1 MRFWEQTGETCMK
14 SYKKIGTCFLKKK
27 KRLAVQGM
35 GQNIAQMHDSDSIS
49 RDKQLNIYP
58 SV

>member
-14 SYKKIGTCFLKKK
+14 SYKKNWNLFPEK

-49 RDKQLNIYP
+49 RDTQLNI
-58 SV
+58 

>member
-27 KRLAVQGM
+27 RLAVQGM
-35 GQNIAQMHDSDSIS
+35 GQNIAQIHDSDSIS
-49 RDKQLNIYP
+49 RDKLLNI
-58 SV
+58 